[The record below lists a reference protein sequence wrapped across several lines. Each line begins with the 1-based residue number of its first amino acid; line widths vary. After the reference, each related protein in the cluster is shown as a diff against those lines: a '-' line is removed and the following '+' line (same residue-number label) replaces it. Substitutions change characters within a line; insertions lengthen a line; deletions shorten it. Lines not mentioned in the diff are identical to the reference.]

1 MDRNLYSAVMFLTVF
16 FIAVDSIY
24 VRVYEERMD
33 LLRAVILGAPG
44 TPYHD
49 GLFVFDLYLPP
60 EYPHTPPVW
69 QSSFPCKLRC
79 AHIMYLKIAKGF
91 CFCIL
96 VHYWSDKLIWW
107 NILQY
112 LYYNVIA
119 WNMGFHV
126 YTLFVTCDMWVWMC
140 MIAASLLSL
149 WRVETESKSLWEW
162 KSVS

>member
-1 MDRNLYSAVMFLTVF
+1 MDSNLYSAAMFLTKF

-69 QSSFPCKLRC
+69 HHPSL
-79 AHIMYLKIAKGF
+79 
-91 CFCIL
+91 
-96 VHYWSDKLIWW
+96 
-107 NILQY
+107 
-112 LYYNVIA
+112 
-119 WNMGFHV
+119 
-126 YTLFVTCDMWVWMC
+126 
-140 MIAASLLSL
+140 AS
-149 WRVETESKSLWEW
+149 
-162 KSVS
+162 